1 MSGGFCPFGHVP
13 ISSPTDPRKLRGD
26 RNGIPKRPE
35 LITDKALR
43 AWLRAGPVDRGIG
56 DGLTFV
62 ASAHGAAAC
71 KASWVLRFRFGGA
84 AKEKVL
90 GRYPDLSLA
99 QAREKA
105 RSDRALIQQ
114 DIDVAAGKRLA
125 QLDARRTHS
134 VKTAPRPTSAA
145 PNTPLVV
152 QAIDPQR
159 ATVCRLVQAWLD
171 RYIPPRYKHPDRI
184 QAVLER
190 HLYPTLGTTRAR
202 DVVPLDVDRLLVA
215 TVARG
220 APTVANDLLRY
231 LVRLFKYPLVLGW
244 ATGNPAASFG
254 SRDAHLRAFR
264 AGERAGHV
272 AAAGAMRAQDGAALG
287 PVERV

>member
-1 MSGGFCPFGHVP
+1 M
-13 ISSPTDPRKLRGD
+13 
-26 RNGIPKRPE
+26 PKRPE

-171 RYIPPRYKHPDRI
+171 RYIPPPPLQAPGPHPS
-184 QAVLER
+184 
-190 HLYPTLGTTRAR
+190 GTGAAPLPHAGHHPRPRRRAAGR
-202 DVVPLDVDRLLVA
+202 GSPAGGHRG
-215 TVARG
+215 ARG
-220 APTVANDLLRY
+220 THR
-231 LVRLFKYPLVLGW
+231 G
-244 ATGNPAASFG
+244 
-254 SRDAHLRAFR
+254 
-264 AGERAGHV
+264 
-272 AAAGAMRAQDGAALG
+272 Q
-287 PVERV
+287 

>member
-171 RYIPPRYKHPDRI
+171 RYIPPPPATSTRTASKRYWS
-184 QAVLER
+184 
-190 HLYPTLGTTRAR
+190 GTSTPRWA
-202 DVVPLDVDRLLVA
+202 PPAPA
-215 TVARG
+215 TSCRWTWIACWW
-220 APTVANDLLRY
+220 P
-231 LVRLFKYPLVLGW
+231 PW
-244 ATGNPAASFG
+244 
-254 SRDAHLRAFR
+254 
-264 AGERAGHV
+264 RAGHPPWPMTCC
-272 AAAGAMRAQDGAALG
+272 AIWCACSNTRWCWAGPPGIRPPALACAMPAAGSEPAPAGCPCMS
-287 PVERV
+287 